1 MKIVKLA
8 IIASATVIASAFTA
22 LQLPDWKIASNYTI
36 KFSGS
41 KVEGT
46 LSGLK
51 GTIKFNENDLANAKM
66 DIEIDVN
73 TIKTG
78 KDKMDE
84 HAKND
89 SWFDAKKYPK
99 ITFKSLGFTKV
110 ATGYSVLGEL
120 TLHGTKKPVSI
131 PFTFINKGKEA
142 EFVGSF
148 KMNRKDYGINGNMMG
163 FMVADIFDVQLKVPV
178 KD

>member
-1 MKIVKLA
+1 VL
-8 IIASATVIASAFTA
+8 ASAALILSAFT
-22 LQLPDWKIASNYTI
+22 LQQISNWKIDSNYTI

-41 KVEGT
+41 KVDGT

-51 GTIKFNENDLANAKM
+51 GTIKFNENDLANAKI
-66 DIEIDVN
+66 DIEVDVN

-84 HAKND
+84 HAKNN

-99 ITFKSLGFTKV
+99 ITFKSLVFTKV
-110 ATGYSVLGEL
+110 ATGYSVLGDL
-120 TLHGTKKPVSI
+120 TLHSIKKPVSI
-131 PFTFINKGKEA
+131 PFTFINKGKDA

-148 KMNRKDYGINGNMMG
+148 KINRKDYGINGNMMG

-178 KD
+178 KE